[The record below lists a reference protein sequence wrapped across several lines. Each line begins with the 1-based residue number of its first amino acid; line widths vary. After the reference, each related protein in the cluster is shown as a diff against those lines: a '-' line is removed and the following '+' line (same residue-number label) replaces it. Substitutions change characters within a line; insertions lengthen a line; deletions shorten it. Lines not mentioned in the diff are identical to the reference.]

1 MVIQQVRC
9 VNYNLY
15 ITGLVPTSEWE
26 GTIVYR
32 THKDGQIN
40 KFVEKYVKDT
50 QHNNCVTTPTRF
62 IPIDYLYNFVYNNVE
77 VKGKSFKLQE
87 VLIDNLDMPQEPL
100 GGNFG

>member
-1 MVIQQVRC
+1 MIIQQVHL
-9 VNYNLY
+9 NNSDLY
-15 ITGLVPTSEWE
+15 ITGISPINEWE

-40 KFVEKYVKDT
+40 KFIEKYVKDT

-87 VLIDNLDMPQEPL
+87 VLIDNLDTPL

>member
-1 MVIQQVRC
+1 MIVQQVRC

-32 THKDGQIN
+32 LYKDGNIT
-40 KFVEKYVKDT
+40 KHVEKYTKDT
-50 QHNNCVTTPTRF
+50 QHDNCITTPTRF
-62 IPIDYLYNFVYNNVE
+62 MSIDYLYNFVYNNVE

-87 VLIDNLDMPQEPL
+87 VLIDNLDTPQKPL

>member
-1 MVIQQVRC
+1 MIVQQVRC

-15 ITGLVPTSEWE
+15 ITGLVPTSE

-40 KFVEKYVKDT
+40 KFVEKYAKDT
-50 QHNNCVTTPTRF
+50 QHNNCIITATRF

-87 VLIDNLDMPQEPL
+87 VLIDAPQKPL